1 MNFSK
6 IFIVAALSGLSSAL
20 SSSFFDG
27 IEKTRAELFEMTD
40 LNMPIIRINLSDE
53 AYNRFQLTYQCL
65 YDTYP
70 TVDNENEDCYKAP
83 WVNYSEI
90 LGLLIQDGTINSEL
104 LTFEEANL
112 VNDPELTYEVF
123 SNLVSTYSTLT
134 MKEIFSQDHFYVSIP
149 SYEEKEAS
157 LDFFLNDEP
166 VASKQNVK
174 LSIGGKYTQVFEK
187 PQYNIQ
193 LKGDELFGRSQI
205 RLRSEVIDPSFLRSK
220 IASDL
225 TDVLGLPSIEASYT
239 KFFINDDDMG
249 LYLLRDAFKP
259 EWIESNFGVVNTT
272 SLYKCDAEYGS
283 SLYFNCRNDVTEE
296 EVDPDFE
303 EFSKKME
310 YAVDYDDYS
319 QFFDVDLYIKWQAY
333 KYLTG
338 SWDHVTT
345 QHNQYLFKNGNK
357 WMNFLY
363 DYDSDFGA
371 FKNPNPAQTFT
382 EHSLEKDLPIY
393 RKLRLDETNEQ
404 LKGYIEEM
412 VVNAFNP
419 VKLFPRIDELIEFLS
434 PYVAEDRYPMNDPKS
449 RPGHFSR
456 PEFKI
461 ENGFTIQDHYNNAEF
476 HNYFLKKYNSE
487 TSYETDEIYGLK
499 RWIIERFRFVCSH
512 YNIDCSFASEY
523 LEDGTFVIPS
533 RVETDVTLEE
543 HKGGCRQ
550 SGFPCC
556 KSQDGG
562 IVMTDSAGEWGVEG
576 NVWCLYDRDVTPA
589 EIPITYAVS
598 NASAGCWAKEQ
609 GYPCCK
615 NPTRILY
622 TDNSGKNWDVENHK
636 WCAIP

>member
-1 MNFSK
+1 MKFSK
-6 IFIVAALSGLSSAL
+6 IIIVAALSSLSSAL

-27 IEKTRAELFEMTD
+27 IEKTRAELFDITD

-83 WVNYSEI
+83 WVNYSEV
-90 LGLLIQDGTINSEL
+90 LNLLIQDGTINSEL

-112 VNDPELTYEVF
+112 VNDPELTYDVF
-123 SNLVSTYSTLT
+123 SSIVNTYSTLT

-149 SYEEKEAS
+149 SYEEKGAT
-157 LDFFLNDEP
+157 LDFFLNDEQ
-166 VASKQNVK
+166 VASKENVK

-193 LKGDELFGRSQI
+193 LKGDNLFGRSQI

-225 TDVLGLPSIEASYT
+225 TDVLGLPSIEASFT
-239 KFFINDDDMG
+239 KFFINNDDMG

-272 SLYKCDAEYGS
+272 SLYKCDAEYGN
-283 SLYFNCRNDVTEE
+283 SLYFNCINDVTEE

-382 EHSLEKDLPIY
+382 EHSIEKDLPIY

-412 VVNAFNP
+412 VINGFNP
-419 VKLFPRIDELIEFLS
+419 VKLFPRIDELIEYLS
-434 PYVAEDRYPMNDPKS
+434 PYVAEDRYPMNDPTA
-449 RPGHFSR
+449 RPGHFNR

-461 ENGFTIQDHYNNAEF
+461 ENGFTVQDHYNNAEF

-487 TSYETDEIYGLK
+487 SSFETDEIYGLK

-512 YNIDCSFASEY
+512 YGIDCSFASEY
-523 LEDGTFVIPS
+523 LEDGSFVIPS
-533 RVETDVTLEE
+533 RVETDVVLEE

-550 SGFPCC
+550 SGYPCC
-556 KSQDGG
+556 KSQEGG
-562 IVMTDSAGEWGVEG
+562 IVMVDSAGEWGVEG

-589 EIPITYAVS
+589 EIPVTYAVS
-598 NASAGCWAKEQ
+598 NAASACWAKEQ